1 MSPDKLFDYLDG
13 KFSAEERARMEE
25 QIGAD
30 PHLQREL
37 SLAREIHTRMQHS
50 REVLL
55 ADPAQIDRGAIL
67 GRRIAIGFAV
77 LVFLNVA
84 FGLYAIGFM
93 QKKRRATRT
102 EEQNRHELVQAL
114 EKAAATAMPTPNLD
128 VEEIRIAAAPAQR
141 EAMADK
147 VMAAAKDS
155 GGSAVKNLS
164 NENGLLLFAEIPA
177 GQAAKFQEAL
187 QKLGATL
194 PSAPSQPT
202 ASGQL
207 ILQIRIADSAK

>member
-13 KFSAEERARMEE
+13 KFPVEERARMEE
-25 QIGAD
+25 QIAAD

-37 SLAREIHTRMQHS
+37 ALAREIHTRMRHS

-55 ADPAQIDRGAIL
+55 ADESQVDRGAVL
-67 GRRIAIGFAV
+67 GRRIAIAFAV

-102 EEQNRHELVQAL
+102 EEQNRQELVQAL

-128 VEEIRIAAAPAQR
+128 VEEIRIGAPAAQR
-141 EAMADK
+141 EAMANK

-177 GQAAKFQEAL
+177 VQAAKFQEAL
-187 QKLGATL
+187 QRLGATL

-202 ASGQL
+202 ASGKL